1 MPTRTAPAT
10 ATAPAAPAVELPD
23 DAAGVLAAARAETA
37 VADRSV
43 PVDAF
48 TAHVSK
54 DIVQI
59 LQGLVILFVAAEAM
73 FRGPLGRVRL
83 AGKAPQ

>member
-1 MPTRTAPAT
+1 MLQRGG
-10 ATAPAAPAVELPD
+10 L
-23 DAAGVLAAARAETA
+23 
-37 VADRSV
+37 

-48 TAHVSK
+48 TQLVSK

-73 FRGPLGRVRL
+73 FLGPLNKLGVLRGRKTPAADGV
-83 AGKAPQ
+83 